1 MSEDVEVR
9 GEVRMTGFDETR
21 RLGAVF
27 ARMDRY
33 AADGEL
39 PGCALAVAVASDVV
53 AQWHA
58 GAARLG
64 QAASAATLWPLASIS
79 KTYTAATVL
88 ALVERGDLTL
98 SLPARELLPEF
109 DGDGREAVRL
119 GHLLTHTAGLIYE
132 SPRME
137 ALLRAQTPLDGLLA
151 EAYTTPLLFPP
162 GSAYSYSDFGY
173 ALAGRMAEVAAGRS
187 LPELMREYVLDPV
200 GLEETFFPAPAAAH
214 DRIAQVDAALAFG
227 TPGAMYNS
235 PYALGLAHP
244 AFGVVASAR
253 DLLRFGLLFAP
264 GGRVR
269 VHSEATM
276 RAMTTDRT
284 GGVAQHGGQRFYPF
298 NSDAYGL
305 GFVAGPHFG
314 GTGDDL
320 ASPASFGHDGAS
332 GCVLLVDPTYN
343 LTIALVSNRHM
354 LSGLERWRYRL
365 GGILNGVV
373 AALTRRGER
382 DG

>member
-1 MSEDVEVR
+1 MHG
-9 GEVRMTGFDETR
+9 GEAPLAGFDETK

-27 ARMDRY
+27 ARIDRY
-33 AADGEL
+33 VAQGEL
-39 PGCALAVAVASDVV
+39 PGCALAVAVGGDVV
-53 AQWHA
+53 AEWHV
-58 GAARLG
+58 GEARPSQL
-64 QAASAATLWPLASIS
+64 ATPTTLWPLASIS

-98 SLPARELLPEF
+98 SLPVRDLLPDF

-137 ALLRAQTPLDGLLA
+137 ELLRARTPLDGLLA
-151 EAYTTPLLFPP
+151 EAYTSPLLFTP

-173 ALAGRMAEVAAGRS
+173 ALAGRMAEVAAGRPF
-187 LPELMREYVLDPV
+187 PELMRAYVLDPA
-200 GLEETFFPAPAAAH
+200 GLAETFFPAPATVH
-214 DRIAQVDAALAFG
+214 ERIAQVDGALAFG

-253 DLLRFGLLFAP
+253 DLLRFALLFAP
-264 GGRVR
+264 AGRPR
-269 VHSEATM
+269 VHSDATI

-284 GGVAQHGGQRFYPF
+284 GGVTQHGGQRFYPF

-354 LSGLERWRYRL
+354 LSGLERWRFRL
-365 GGILNGVV
+365 GALLNGVL
-373 AALTRRGER
+373 AALTRRGGR
-382 DG
+382 DE